1 VRDEGERDVGKG
13 KRLRAQ
19 RLKDQSARRERVLA
33 ELAPEP
39 SGPVSTDDM
48 GGGQLSSYTRR
59 EIGKQVYA
67 WMILLSYL
75 EGALDGADGLP
86 GNLFAPQKPDESD
99 EDYAARIRNDRLL
112 VEAQALAGSPAKQVA
127 EVLSSWVPRSL
138 VPGVVDQLA
147 AEGLRHLGTAAL
159 DASLWQAGARPLL
172 GILCPPKHWEAALD
186 QLEALA
192 ASRLKIT
199 GVIAE
204 HLTGKP
210 VATVHAAAAL
220 VTWLYGRPDIIANP
234 QAARLELAE
243 RAGKFGEFV
252 F

>member
-1 VRDEGERDVGKG
+1 MGKG

-19 RLKDQSARRERVLA
+19 RVKDQAAGRGR

-39 SGPVSTDDM
+39 SGPVSMDDM
-48 GGGQLSSYTRR
+48 GGGRLSSYTRR
-59 EIGKQVYA
+59 EIGKQVHA

-86 GNLFAPQKPDESD
+86 EDLFAPQKPGESD
-99 EDYAARIRNDRLL
+99 EDHAARIEADRLL
-112 VEAQALAGSPAKQVA
+112 AQTQAMAGSPAEQVA
-127 EVLSSWVPRSL
+127 EVLSSWVPRSQ
-138 VPGVVDQLA
+138 VAGVVDHLA
-147 AEGLRHLGTAAL
+147 AEGLRHLDTVTL
-159 DASLWQAGARPLL
+159 DPAVWQSGARPLL

-199 GVIAE
+199 DVIAE
-204 HLTGKP
+204 QLTGQP

-220 VTWLYGRPDIIANP
+220 VTWLYGRSDIIADP

>member
-1 VRDEGERDVGKG
+1 M
-13 KRLRAQ
+13 
-19 RLKDQSARRERVLA
+19 
-33 ELAPEP
+33 
-39 SGPVSTDDM
+39 STDDT
-48 GGGQLSSYTRR
+48 GGARISSYTRQ

-86 GNLFAPQKPDESD
+86 ADLFAPQKLDESD
-99 EDYAARIRNDRLL
+99 EDYAARIKTDHLL
-112 VEAQALAGSPAKQVA
+112 VETQSMAGSPAEQAA
-127 EVLSSWVPRSL
+127 EVLSSWVPPSL
-138 VPGVVDQLA
+138 VPGVVDNLA
-147 AEGLRHLGTAAL
+147 AEGLRHLDTATP
-159 DASLWQAGARPLL
+159 DPSQWQAGARPLL

-199 GVIAE
+199 GTIAE
-204 HLTGKP
+204 HLTGQP

-220 VTWLYGRPDIIANP
+220 VTWLYGRPDIISDPA
-234 QAARLELAE
+234 AARLELAE
-243 RAGKFGEFV
+243 RASKLGEFV

>member
-1 VRDEGERDVGKG
+1 MGKG

-19 RLKDQSARRERVLA
+19 RAKDQAARRAR

-39 SGPVSTDDM
+39 TRPVSTDDM
-48 GGGQLSSYTRR
+48 GGGRLSSYTRR

-75 EGALDGADGLP
+75 EGALDGGDGLP
-86 GNLFAPQKPDESD
+86 KDLFAPQKPGESD
-99 EDYAARIRNDRLL
+99 EDYAARIEADRL
-112 VEAQALAGSPAKQVA
+112 VAETQAMAGSPAEQVA

-138 VPGVVDQLA
+138 VPGVVEQLS
-147 AEGLRHLGTAAL
+147 AEGLRHLDTATP
-159 DASLWQAGARPLL
+159 DPGQWQSGARPLL
-172 GILCPPKHWEAALD
+172 GILCPPAHWEAALD

-192 ASRLKIT
+192 ASRLKVT
-199 GVIAE
+199 GTIAE
-204 HLTGKP
+204 HLDDHP

-220 VTWLYGRPDIIANP
+220 VTWLYGRPDIVADP
-234 QAARLELAE
+234 AAARLELAE